1 MCSWLDHF
9 ELQLQAKVGMVKQ
22 ARFCSGVALS
32 FQSFKVVQ
40 LMLLKFLSVKEVPT
54 LFWSAP
60 KALTFKPPVT
70 SFIFLVVGLF
80 IFGVGEALIVAA
92 AVGVSPW
99 TVLAQGVAQSTG
111 WELGFTTFVVSI
123 AVLICWIPLRQSP
136 GIGTILNAVIIALV
150 FSFLLPHLPRFDSLP
165 LKILEAIVG
174 LLVTGFGGALY
185 LIANLGPGPR
195 DGLMTGLQAVTKL
208 PIAWVRSGIELSV
221 IGLGWVLGG
230 NVGFGTLM
238 FALGI
243 GPAVALS
250 MYLLMALFAPKPQK
264 SGA

>member
-1 MCSWLDHF
+1 
-9 ELQLQAKVGMVKQ
+9 
-22 ARFCSGVALS
+22 
-32 FQSFKVVQ
+32 
-40 LMLLKFLSVKEVPT
+40 MLFKFLTVKEVPT

-60 KALTFKPPVT
+60 KALTIRPPAT
-70 SFIFLVVGLF
+70 SLAFLILGLF

-99 TVLAQGVAQSTG
+99 TVMAQGVAQSTG
-111 WELGFTTFVVSI
+111 WELGFTTFVVSV
-123 AVLICWIPLRQSP
+123 AVLVCWIPLKQSP

-150 FSFLLPHLPRFDSLP
+150 FTFLLPHLPRFDNVALQVM
-165 LKILEAIVG
+165 EAVLG

-195 DGLMTGLQAVTKL
+195 DGLMTGLQGLTNM
-208 PIAWVRSGIELSV
+208 PIAWVRSGIELAV
-221 IGLGWVLGG
+221 IAIGWMLGG

-250 MYLLMALFAPKPQK
+250 MYMLTLLF
-264 SGA
+264 GARSDEVEA

>member
-1 MCSWLDHF
+1 MRSWLDHF
-9 ELQLQAKVGMVKQ
+9 CCNCVQKRKWSSSRGPVLG
-22 ARFCSGVALS
+22 S
-32 FQSFKVVQ
+32 QSPPAMPKDD
-40 LMLLKFLSVKEVPT
+40 LPMLFKFLSVKEVPT

-60 KALTFKPPVT
+60 KALTFKPPLT

-111 WELGFTTFVVSI
+111 WELGFTTFVVSM
-123 AVLICWIPLRQSP
+123 AVLVCWIPLRQSP

-150 FSFLLPHLPRFDSLP
+150 FSFLLPYLPTFDSVL
-165 LKILEAIVG
+165 LRVIEAIVG
-174 LLVTGFGGALY
+174 ILITGFGGAFY

-195 DGLMTGLQAVTKL
+195 DGLMTGLQGVTKL

-221 IGLGWVLGG
+221 IAIGWLLGG

-243 GPAVALS
+243 GPAIAMS
-250 MYLLMALFAPKPQK
+250 MYLLVVLF
-264 SGA
+264 GASEEKTGA

>member
-1 MCSWLDHF
+1 MMCSWLDHF

-60 KALTFKPPVT
+60 KALTFRPPVT

-99 TVLAQGVAQSTG
+99 TVLGQCQLCSKHCVVRLFTSVCHQHTPKRAAADRTRARSAQHVCET
-111 WELGFTTFVVSI
+111 V
-123 AVLICWIPLRQSP
+123 
-136 GIGTILNAVIIALV
+136 
-150 FSFLLPHLPRFDSLP
+150 
-165 LKILEAIVG
+165 
-174 LLVTGFGGALY
+174 
-185 LIANLGPGPR
+185 
-195 DGLMTGLQAVTKL
+195 
-208 PIAWVRSGIELSV
+208 
-221 IGLGWVLGG
+221 
-230 NVGFGTLM
+230 
-238 FALGI
+238 
-243 GPAVALS
+243 
-250 MYLLMALFAPKPQK
+250 
-264 SGA
+264 